1 MILADF
7 SDHMSRH
14 CVCHTYK
21 TGTLLS
27 IHRGANIST
36 LSNVDPLRRTT
47 VNYLQM
53 WVYDTTHSGLER
65 YDDDYKRNRGRN
77 NTTDRGIN
85 ELYVSI
91 TSGNHTSGSVE
102 VSTEQ

>member
-1 MILADF
+1 
-7 SDHMSRH
+7 
-14 CVCHTYK
+14 
-21 TGTLLS
+21 
-27 IHRGANIST
+27 
-36 LSNVDPLRRTT
+36 
-47 VNYLQM
+47 M

-65 YDDDYKRNRGRN
+65 YDDDNKRNRGRN
-77 NTTDRGIN
+77 NTTDHGIN